1 MYQGKEGEAGPQAGG
16 NTGQQQQQSGPVPG
30 VD

>member
-1 MYQGKEGEAGPQAGG
+1 MYQGKEGESGPQAGG
-16 NTGQQQQQSGPVPG
+16 NTGQQQQSGPVPG